1 MMSIAC
7 LLVPSFALACE
18 LAERPAF
25 AGDPVALADVAGR
38 RVEDATPEA
47 QQRGVRPGMTLREAV
62 AYCPTLGVLDPHPAR
77 TARMAD
83 ALVGAMAAVS
93 PRVAQVEPGT
103 VLADLVGLEGL
114 YPDPELIERA
124 ILRAAPVALSPR
136 LGVAERRFTAYAAA
150 RSVPAG
156 VALRIEPDQAGEF
169 LADKPAQWL
178 PLDAERHERLRLLG
192 ITSLGEFATLPRH
205 AVQAQFGVAGGRAWL
220 AARGEDPTPLRPQPF
235 ARERVVEHAEAQPP
249 LVSRETVQVTMQQLL
264 GRALRQPRASRRF
277 VRVVRLRA
285 VTEDGHLWERTQTM
299 KEPTGDRERLW
310 TSIRPHLEY
319 AGYPGPIAE
328 LELELGG
335 LTAES
340 GRQQGFFTDRA
351 RCREQLDA
359 MVRHM
364 KVRYGQ
370 SPVARVVEVEPWSRI
385 PERRHALLDYDP

>member
-1 MMSIAC
+1 MSIAC

-18 LAERPAF
+18 LAERPAL
-25 AGDPVALADVAGR
+25 AGGSVALADVAGR

-47 QQRGVRPGMTLREAV
+47 QQRGVRPDMTLREAV
-62 AYCPTLGVLDPHPAR
+62 AYCPTLAVLDPHPAR

-83 ALVGAMAAVS
+83 ALVAAMAAVS
-93 PRVAQVEPGT
+93 PLVEQAGPGT
-103 VLADLVGLEGL
+103 VFADLVGLEGL

-150 RSVPAG
+150 RSVTAG
-156 VALRIEPDQAGEF
+156 EALRIEPDQAGEF
-169 LADKPAQWL
+169 LASKPAQWL

-192 ITSLGEFATLPRH
+192 ITSLGEFAALPQH
-205 AVQAQFGVAGGRAWL
+205 AVQAQFGVSGGRAWL
-220 AARGEDPTPLRPQPF
+220 AARGEDPTPLRPRPF

-249 LVSRETVQVTMQQLL
+249 LVSREAVQATMQQLL

-285 VTEDGHLWERTQTM
+285 ATEDGHLWERTQTM
-299 KEPTGDRERLW
+299 KEPTGDHERLW
-310 TSIRPHLEY
+310 ASIRPHLEY
-319 AGYPGPIAE
+319 ADYPGPIAE

-340 GRQQGFFTDRA
+340 GRQQGLFTDRA